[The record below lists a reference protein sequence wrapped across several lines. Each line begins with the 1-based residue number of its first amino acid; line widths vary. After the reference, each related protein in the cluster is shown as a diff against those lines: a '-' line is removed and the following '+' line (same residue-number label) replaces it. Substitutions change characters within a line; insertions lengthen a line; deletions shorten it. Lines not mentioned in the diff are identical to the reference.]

1 MLSSRFR
8 TRACI
13 LIVLASALSLGID
26 IAAQRGRGGGP
37 QRPAGSP
44 KEAATFDM
52 TGYWVSIVSE
62 DWLSRMLMPPRGD
75 YAGVPL
81 NLEGRRVAN
90 QWDPANMANDGCR
103 PFGAPAVMRVPGRL
117 HITWEDDSTLKIETD
132 AGQQTRY
139 LRFSSPAAARTA
151 AATRPAAQ
159 RNWQGTSAAMWE
171 EFLQRGG
178 AGSGGIA
185 LAPGPPRLGSLKVVT
200 TNLRPGFLRKN
211 GVPYSEDAVLT
222 EHFDRLTEDG
232 TDWLVVQTVVD
243 DPRYLTQEFVT
254 STHFMREPDGSKWAP
269 SPCESTRAA
278 R

>member
-1 MLSSRFR
+1 MCAVSIL
-8 TRACI
+8 AC
-13 LIVLASALSLGID
+13 ALSLGAHV
-26 IAAQRGRGGGP
+26 AAQRGGGP
-37 QRPAGSP
+37 RPPAANP
-44 KEAATFDM
+44 KEAATIDV

-81 NLEGRRVAN
+81 NQEGRRVAN
-90 QWDPANMANDGCR
+90 QWDPAAIANDGCR

-117 HITWEDDSTLKIETD
+117 HITWEDDATLKIDTD

-139 LRFSSPAAARTA
+139 LRFTTPAAAKA
-151 AATRPAAQ
+151 AASTRPPAQ
-159 RNWQGTSAAMWE
+159 RTWQGTSAAMWE

-178 AGSGGIA
+178 AGSGGVA

-200 TNLRPGFLRKN
+200 TNLRSGYLRKN

-243 DPRYLTQEFVT
+243 DPKYLTQEFVT
-254 STHFMREPDGSKWAP
+254 STHFMREPDGSKRAP